1 MGASQYTVQVSGSTI
16 LISPLD
22 AVPIRNVPVMTP
34 DYGLQADEEIDRNSI
49 SELTKVALARLD
61 LLSSSTPIAISFA
74 WKGSATFARLNDFT
88 RGVVNGMQEV
98 VSNGNPIVLI
108 SDGDIGGL
116 LGLHL
121 VEEVQFPNP
130 VISIDGLEL
139 REFDY
144 IDIGELIQS
153 SGAVPVVIKSLVFP
167 GSTQRL
173 D

>member
-1 MGASQYTVQVSGSTI
+1 M
-16 LISPLD
+16 
-22 AVPIRNVPVMTP
+22 
-34 DYGLQADEEIDRNSI
+34 
-49 SELTKVALARLD
+49 
-61 LLSSSTPIAISFA
+61 
-74 WKGSATFARLNDFT
+74 
-88 RGVVNGMQEV
+88 NGMQEV

-153 SGAVPVVIKSLVFP
+153 SGAGPVVIKSLVFP